1 MIKTVIRVQNGMV
14 MVFDENGE
22 QLPEYQGF
30 YQDVRDNIMS
40 DAPEGTVFNHWF
52 GHGSRSEPV
61 NMEAW

>member
-1 MIKTVIRVQNGMV
+1 MIKTVIRVRNGMV

-40 DAPEGTVFNHWF
+40 DAPEGTIFNHWF
-52 GHGSRSEPV
+52 GYSPRTEPV
-61 NMEAW
+61 DMEAW